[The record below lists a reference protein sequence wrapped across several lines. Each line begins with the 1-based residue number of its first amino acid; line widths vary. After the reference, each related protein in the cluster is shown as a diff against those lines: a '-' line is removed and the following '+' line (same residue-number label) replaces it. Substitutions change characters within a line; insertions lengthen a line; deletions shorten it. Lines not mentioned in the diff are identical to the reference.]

1 MSLNGGHLFK
11 FGDFDL
17 NLDENELRRDN
28 YPVPLT
34 PKMFDVL
41 SVLVRSHG
49 RIVGKNELLQT
60 VWADSFVE
68 ESNITV
74 TVNQLRKV
82 LGDDARDPIYI
93 QTVARRGYRFIPD
106 VKPVNATAG
115 SANGDGIL
123 PSAKRKQSLLT
134 IALLSLVGISV
145 VALTGWLA
153 GGRIFGTGG
162 NASILGAK
170 FSSEKVTSSGK
181 VEVAAISP
189 DGRYAAYVDGIGGRE
204 SVWLRKVD
212 TEENIQII
220 PPAEDHYLGLTFS
233 RDGNSLFF
241 VRRPLE
247 GHTLATLYR
256 VSTLGGVPARILD
269 NVVNFVSLSPDDKQ
283 ISFVRCFYKQDDYCS
298 LLVADVDGKGEN
310 VLVTRQASLHI
321 KDTRFSPDGKSIAFA
336 AGNSFNGSSNVRLFQ
351 IDIESGTERE
361 IASRTFFDIKSLEW
375 LPDGDAL
382 IFTAK
387 EFLDGKIS
395 LWTVSLPTGE
405 CTRLADD
412 SNSYYMVSLNKN
424 ADRMI
429 STLVSNNYRLF
440 FSDGEGE
447 KSLAATRDF
456 TFAPN
461 GRIIYA
467 SGDRNIWEIN
477 TDGSGQRQLTT
488 DPGTDIYPQVSPDGK
503 YVYFT
508 SNRTGENQV
517 WRMDADGANQIQI
530 TSLEGGY
537 PQLVT
542 GDGKWVFYRSGK
554 NERLYKVSTETG
566 EEFKLYEKFLMKPK
580 VSPDGQMVAYFF
592 RDKLFKIGVMRI
604 ADQKVIKTMDYGD
617 DKSLI
622 FVLSW
627 QADSRTINFVLD
639 KDEKTTLWQ
648 QRLDED
654 SPHFVADLG
663 VEDIESFSIA
673 PDRKSFAFTR
683 GSWVHDAV
691 LVTGLK

>member
-1 MSLNGGHLFK
+1 MSFNGGHLFK

-17 NLDENELRRDN
+17 NLDENVLRRDN
-28 YPVPLT
+28 FPVPLT

-49 RIVGKNELLQT
+49 RIVGKDELLQT

-68 ESNITV
+68 ESNLTV

-106 VKPVNATAG
+106 VTPVNATAG
-115 SANGDGIL
+115 SANGDGVRA
-123 PSAKRKQSLLT
+123 SAKRKRSLLT
-134 IALLSLVGISV
+134 IALLCLVGISI
-145 VALTGWLA
+145 VAITGWFA

-162 NASILGAK
+162 NASILAAK
-170 FSSEKVTSSGK
+170 FSAEKITSSGK

-189 DGRYAAYVDGIGGRE
+189 DGKYAAYVDGIGGRK

-212 TEENIQII
+212 TGESIQII

-269 NVVNFVSLSPDDKQ
+269 NVVNFISLSPDDKQ
-283 ISFVRCFYKQDDYCS
+283 ISFVRCFYRKDDFCS
-298 LLVADVDGKGEN
+298 LLVADVEGKNER
-310 VLVTRQASLHI
+310 VLVTRQAPLNI
-321 KDTRFSPDGKSIAFA
+321 KDNRFSPDGKVIAFA
-336 AGNSFNGSSNVRLFQ
+336 SGNSFNGSSNVRLFQ
-351 IDIESGTERE
+351 INIETGIERE
-361 IASRTFFDIKSLEW
+361 IASRTFFEIKSLEW
-375 LPDGDAL
+375 LPDADGL

-387 EFLDGKIS
+387 EFLDGKTS

-412 SNSYYMVSLNKN
+412 PNSYYMVSLNKN

-429 STLVSNNYRLF
+429 STQVSNNYRVF
-440 FSDGEGE
+440 FSDGKGE
-447 KSLAATRDF
+447 RSLAAARDF
-456 TFAPN
+456 TFAPT
-461 GRIIYA
+461 GKIVYA
-467 SGDRNIWEIN
+467 SDDRNIWEIN
-477 TDGSGQRQLTT
+477 PDGSGQRQLTS
-488 DPGTDIYPQVSPDGK
+488 DPATDISPQVSPDGK
-503 YVYFT
+503 YIYFT

-517 WRMDADGANQIQI
+517 WRMDADGANQIQV
-530 TSLEGGY
+530 TRVEGGY
-537 PQLVT
+537 PRLVT
-542 GDGKWVFYRSGK
+542 ADGKWVFYLSGK
-554 NERLYKVSTETG
+554 NERLRKVSTETA
-566 EEFKLYEKFLMKPK
+566 EEIGLYEKFLIKPK
-580 VSPDGQMVAYFF
+580 VSPGGQMVAYFF
-592 RDKLFKIGVMRI
+592 RDKGFKIGVMRI

-617 DKSLI
+617 GKSLI

-627 QADSRTINFVLD
+627 QADSRTINFVLG
-639 KDEKTTLWQ
+639 KDEKTKLWQ
-648 QRLDED
+648 QRIDED
-654 SPHFVADLG
+654 SPRLVADLG
-663 VEDIESFSIA
+663 GEDIENFSIA
-673 PDRKSFAFTR
+673 PDGKSFAFTR